1 MNIENKNVW
10 QMRLATLCIFLLGFV
25 AGGFAFN
32 AYYIWSGGAAG
43 KQPTKQERYE
53 DAFNQLELNPAQKKE
68 VQNIV
73 QDLRGNIQLLRQ
85 ESEPKL
91 QEIRFQND
99 ERLKKVLT
107 PEQWSKFQELR
118 DKIRKQEE
126 NR

>member
-1 MNIENKNVW
+1 MNVENKNTW
-10 QMRLATLCIFLLGFV
+10 QIRIATICIFLLGFI

-32 AYYIWSGGAAG
+32 AYNIWSGAS

-53 DAFNQLELNPAQKKE
+53 EAFNQLELNPAQKSE
-68 VQNIV
+68 VQTIV
-73 QDLRGNIQLLRQ
+73 KELRGNIQLLRQ

-107 PEQWSKFQELR
+107 AEQWNKFQELR
-118 DKIRKQEE
+118 EDIRKQEE
-126 NR
+126 KR